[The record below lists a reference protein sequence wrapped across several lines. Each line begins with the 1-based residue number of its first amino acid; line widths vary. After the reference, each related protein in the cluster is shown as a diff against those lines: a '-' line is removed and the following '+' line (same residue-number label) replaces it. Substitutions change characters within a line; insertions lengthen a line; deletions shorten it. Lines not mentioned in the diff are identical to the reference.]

1 MTIFSIA
8 MKLKSKIF
16 IIFSSGTS
24 EEHVSL
30 TDSNEQVTK
39 GKGFFIYEEAFI
51 FLF

>member
-1 MTIFSIA
+1 MSNLNISFMQLTIFSIA

-30 TDSNEQVTK
+30 TDSKMNK
-39 GKGFFIYEEAFI
+39 
-51 FLF
+51 